1 MAQKGVQMD
10 RERFSCS
17 ICLDLLKDPV
27 TTACGHSYCMNCI
40 KYFWD
45 GEDQKGT
52 YSCPQRRE
60 TFRQRPV
67 LKKHTLL
74 AELMEDLKK
83 SRMRS
88 RRSSR

>member
-1 MAQKGVQMD
+1 MAQTGVQKD

-40 KYFWD
+40 TDFWD
-45 GEDQKGT
+45 GEEKKGT
-52 YSCPQRRE
+52 YSCPQCRE

-67 LKKHTLL
+67 LKKKHPV
-74 AELMEDLKK
+74 
-83 SRMRS
+83 SRVNRGPEEKQS
-88 RRSSR
+88 QSCSS